1 VTRTI
6 DTDYLVVGAG
16 AAGMAFT
23 DEILTHT
30 DATVALV
37 DRRHAPGGHWVD
49 AYPYVRLHQPS
60 AFYGVSSAPLG
71 SDAIDATGLNAG
83 FYELAGA
90 DEIRAYYERVL
101 TRRFLASGRVHYF
114 PGCEYV
120 GDGRFVSRLGAES
133 WQARVR
139 KKLVDAT
146 YLEGTIPATSPPP
159 FDIGAGVRIAHAGEL
174 TGIHARPERYV
185 IIGAGKTALDACVW
199 LLEHGV
205 PAKAITWVKPREA
218 WWMNRKFQQPAALSP
233 ELFRGIALQMDA
245 MATSKSAD
253 EILLRLEDD
262 GVFLRVDR
270 TVAPT
275 MLRGAII
282 SESELALLR
291 QIENVVRMGRVRWI
305 TRTEIAMDD
314 GTIPTDEHTLHVHC
328 AASGLA
334 APPVRPIFEPG
345 RIRVQGIGWGFIC
358 YQYATIAVVEA
369 TAKDDEEKNRLC
381 QPIRYWNTG
390 IDYLKAFL
398 ATLAGN
404 QVRSQHPPLRAWMKS
419 TRLNPTNVAA
429 VHLDHPTT
437 VEARET
443 SKRLVAQVVANL
455 SRIES

>member
-1 VTRTI
+1 VTLEV
-6 DTDYLVVGAG
+6 DYLVVGAG
-16 AAGMAFT
+16 AAGLAFT

-71 SDAIDATGLNAG
+71 SDAIDATGPNAG

-101 TRRFLASGRVHYF
+101 TRRFLASGLVQYF

-120 GDGRFVSRLGAES
+120 GDGRFVSRLGSAS

-159 FDIGAGVRIAHAGEL
+159 FDVDAGVRIVHAGEL
-174 TGIHARPERYV
+174 TRIRHRPERYV

-218 WWMNRKFQQPAALSP
+218 WWMNRKFQQPKALSP
-233 ELFRGIALQMDA
+233 ELFRGIALQMEA
-245 MATSKSAD
+245 MASAKSAD

-291 QIENVVRMGRVRWI
+291 QVEDVVRMGRVRWI
-305 TRTEIAMDD
+305 TRSEIAME
-314 GTIPTDEHTLHVHC
+314 GGSVRTNEHTLHVHC
-328 AASGLA
+328 AASALA
-334 APPVRPIFEPG
+334 APPVRPIFEPD
-345 RIRVQGIGWGFIC
+345 RIRMQGIGWGFIC
-358 YQYATIAVVEA
+358 YQYATLGVVEA
-369 TAKDDEEKNRLC
+369 TAQSDEEKNQLC
-381 QPIRYWNTG
+381 RPIRYWNTP
-390 IDYLKAFL
+390 IDYAKAFL
-398 ATLAGN
+398 ATLTGSY
-404 QVRSQHPPLRAWMKS
+404 VRSQHPALREWMKS
-419 TRLNPTNVAA
+419 TRLNATNVAA
-429 VHLDHPTT
+429 VHLEHPTT
-437 VEARET
+437 IGARET
-443 SKRLVAQVVANL
+443 SKRLAPQVVANL
-455 SRIES
+455 TRLES

>member
-1 VTRTI
+1 VTI
-6 DTDYLVVGAG
+6 EVDYLVVGAG

-23 DEILTHT
+23 DEILTHS

-71 SDAIDATGLNAG
+71 SDAIDAQGLNAG

-90 DEIRAYYERVL
+90 DEIRAYYEHVL
-101 TRRFLASGRVHYF
+101 TRRFLASGRVQYF

-120 GDGRFVSRLGAES
+120 GDGRFVSRLGSES

-139 KKLVDAT
+139 RKVVDAT
-146 YLEGTIPATSPPP
+146 YLEGNIPATSPPP
-159 FDIGAGVRIAHAGEL
+159 FDVEPGVRLAQAGEL
-174 TGIHARPERYV
+174 TRIRDRPERYV
-185 IIGAGKTALDACVW
+185 ILGAGKTALDACVW

-205 PAKAITWVKPREA
+205 PANAITWVKPREA
-218 WWMNRKFQQPAALSP
+218 WWMNRKFQQPATLSP
-233 ELFRGIALQMDA
+233 ELFRGIALQMEA
-245 MATSKSAD
+245 MAAAKSAD

-291 QIENVVRMGRVRWI
+291 RIENVVRMGRVRRI
-305 TRTEIAMDD
+305 TRTEIAMD
-314 GTIPTDEHTLHVHC
+314 GGSIPTDEQTLHVHC
-328 AASGLA
+328 AASALA
-334 APPVRPIFEPG
+334 TPPVRRIFEPG
-345 RIRVQGIGWGFIC
+345 RIHVQGIGWGFIC

-369 TAKDDEEKNRLC
+369 TAKTDEEKNELC
-381 QPIRYWNTG
+381 QPIRYWNES
-390 IDYLKAFL
+390 IDYAKAFL
-398 ATLAGN
+398 ATLTGN
-404 QVRSQHPPLRAWMKS
+404 QVRSRHPALRAWAKS

-437 VEARET
+437 VDARNAIR
-443 SKRLVAQVVANL
+443 RLGPQVVANL
-455 SRIES
+455 TQIES